1 MLVAKK
7 SLYIILSVFLI
18 LFFAASAFSQ
28 QPQEVSPD
36 FASIPAF
43 AKHDR
48 VLILAS
54 HPDDETIG
62 AAGVIQR
69 AVKAGADV
77 YVACYTNGDANELA
91 FIVYEKRLTFRK
103 GEFLHM
109 GEVRRKETVSALKFL
124 GVDENRIF
132 FLGYPDVGT
141 MQILLKYWGT
151 NKPYRSVLTRSF
163 CVPYKENLSP
173 SAPYAGESILKDIK
187 TILVKVRPTK
197 IFVSHPADTNG
208 DHQSLYLFLQVALW
222 DLSGRIKNP
231 AVYPFLVHYRGWP
244 RPRGWHPQ
252 LTLVPPKTL
261 SGAPVLWQKLDLAEQ
276 EVKKKYKACGFYKS
290 QIPYNPHYLHTFAR
304 KNELFGDYPIV
315 ILKEQKQPQIEWQ
328 AVDSTPEAAFLHY
341 AKKDGKLYIKLSL
354 GRQITKGV
362 TSFVYLLGYSKKT
375 KFADMPKIRLAV
387 TRNKLLVYNKRSR
400 IFVNDAK
407 MSVSGDSIIVE
418 FPLVVLN
425 SSEFILSSVRA
436 HTSSVPPDTTSWRI
450 LKIE

>member
-1 MLVAKK
+1 MAI
-7 SLYIILSVFLI
+7 YTRRICFLI
-18 LFFAASAFSQ
+18 AVVLFFAGLAIYAQ
-28 QPQEVSPD
+28 SPEAPLD
-36 FASIPAF
+36 FPSIAPF
-43 AKHDR
+43 AKSDR
-48 VLILAS
+48 VLILAP

-62 AAGVIQR
+62 TAGVIQK
-69 AVKAGADV
+69 ALSAGADV
-77 YVACYTNGDANELA
+77 YVACYTNGDANQIA
-91 FIVYEKRLTFRK
+91 FIMYEKRLTFRK
-103 GEFLHM
+103 GEFIHM
-109 GEVRRKETVSALKFL
+109 GEVRRKETISALDFL
-124 GVDENRIF
+124 GVKQDRIF

-141 MQILLKYWGT
+141 MQILVKYWGT
-151 NKPYRSVLTRSF
+151 NKPYRSILTRSLS
-163 CVPYKENLSP
+163 VPYQENLSP
-173 SAPYAGESILKDIK
+173 NAPYVGESILKDIK

-197 IFVSHPADTNG
+197 IFVSHPADTNA

-231 AVYPFLVHYRGWP
+231 AVYPFLVHYKGWP
-244 RPRGWHPQ
+244 SPRGYHPQ
-252 LTLVPPKTL
+252 VLLTRPKTL
-261 SGAPVLWQKLDLAEQ
+261 ALAPILWQKLSLDAQ

-290 QIPYNPHYLHTFAR
+290 QIPYNPRYLHTFAR

-362 TSFVYLLGYSKKT
+362 TSFAYLLGYSKKT

-418 FPLVVLN
+418 FPLVALN
-425 SSEFILSSVRA
+425 SSEFILSSVKA